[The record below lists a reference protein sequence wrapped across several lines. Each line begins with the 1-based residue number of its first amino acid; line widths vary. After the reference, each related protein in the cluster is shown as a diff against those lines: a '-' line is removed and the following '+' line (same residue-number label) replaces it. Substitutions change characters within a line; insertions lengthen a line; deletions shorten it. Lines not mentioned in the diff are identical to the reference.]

1 MSWQQDGFLVLS
13 DAGVPLYHGFFT
25 TRWEAENKLK
35 EVQALP
41 EAELKNGATIV
52 PARLWFDW
60 RGTPKPSP
68 RMETLVGH
76 VNPSPDAAA
85 PAMPAADKRGSGVAH
100 EPVWH
105 IQGAKDCEKCRG
117 AGWLYGRELNNP
129 SDDTYDD
136 TMTKYSCDGPK
147 CVALN
152 R

>member
-68 RMETLVGH
+68 RMET
-76 VNPSPDAAA
+76 S
-85 PAMPAADKRGSGVAH
+85 AD
-100 EPVWH
+100 ECM
-105 IQGAKDCEKCRG
+105 AKVRQHFDERK
-117 AGWLYGRELNNP
+117 P
-129 SDDTYDD
+129 
-136 TMTKYSCDGPK
+136 
-147 CVALN
+147 
-152 R
+152 